1 MYYEL
6 LYDME
11 NIDKSIRK
19 GTNAIYAEATN
30 MDEIEYPGIRKG
42 FFDRIILKAL
52 LVDIKW
58 PEVIFYYSSKVS
70 TRESDYLLNIK
81 RWPIVHKRV
90 ADVLGENEISGIR
103 FYPIKLIDVVSD
115 KINNNYYL
123 MYIENFIDAFDMQ
136 RSKFVH
142 NEEYDFYTF
151 VPKKTF
157 MNTKE
162 CAGYDIFRCK
172 RSLSNIFVSQKFKD
186 IVEKN
191 QWTGF
196 HFEEWL

>member
-81 RWPIVHKRV
+81 RF
-90 ADVLGENEISGIR
+90 LC
-103 FYPIKLIDVVSD
+103 IKNFHLLTVFLLRID
-115 KINNNYYL
+115 NCL
-123 MYIENFIDAFDMQ
+123 
-136 RSKFVH
+136 KF
-142 NEEYDFYTF
+142 
-151 VPKKTF
+151 
-157 MNTKE
+157 
-162 CAGYDIFRCK
+162 
-172 RSLSNIFVSQKFKD
+172 
-186 IVEKN
+186 
-191 QWTGF
+191 
-196 HFEEWL
+196 